1 MHTLIIRHHPPAHH
15 LRQPRK
21 PYQGT
26 CLGFLIYICPLY
38 PPLLHPIRYHSEKAN
53 AKHNGCLTRLK
64 TGSENV
70 HENQGT
76 MGVCA
81 RVSGKCIEEETET
94 GSLLVQTLDPPS
106 QMCQIPFSRNRKE
119 IRTRRLFLGGNP
131 SVSSSTLLWVNRGR
145 MISQTRSWVNSS
157 SMNSSKWVKE

>member
-15 LRQPRK
+15 LRQPPK
-21 PYQGT
+21 LYQGT
-26 CLGFLIYICPLY
+26 RLGFLRYICPLY
-38 PPLLHPIRYHSEKAN
+38 PPLLRPAHYHSVKAN
-53 AKHNGCLTRLK
+53 AKHSGYLTRLK
-64 TGSENV
+64 TGNETV
-70 HENQGT
+70 HENRVM
-76 MGVCA
+76 MGVCV
-81 RVSGKCIEEETET
+81 RVSGKCIEEGTET